1 MNVTYGQ
8 LSLDLSQPADP
19 MSSWESRSPVASSA
33 GSEPRHTCS
42 DCGSVKPVSEFS
54 LTGWK
59 KTYRSICKV
68 CRNKTARALHQMR
81 KGSTATRAS
90 KLTAAAKS
98 RAALK
103 GLPFDLTVQWVQE
116 ALDSG
121 RCEATGIA
129 FDLSSNRGWNTPSLD
144 QIEAGGGYTMDNTR
158 VVLFGLNA
166 ACGTWGENRVIEMAN
181 AIMKQRRKRSEEL
194 QQKLTEKL
202 MQKTATLGSTLY
214 NLTWKPWVT
223 PSGRSRFRLRAS
235 VRRTSVTG
243 FTGWPTPAA
252 NEYEPKDLQRLEQR
266 RRECAERTGNGNG
279 FGLTLGQAV
288 PMALTGWPTP
298 QTSDSTGG
306 GQAKRAMGDT
316 RHGSNLNDFA
326 MLAGW
331 ATPDTTM
338 MQAKS
343 RPPVLGNRKPT
354 DPQISLADQAFH
366 LAGWPTPN
374 TMDVV
379 DRKAIRPSRTATG
392 RTSGYLTEDILHLK
406 DNPQPARLT
415 ATGEMLTGS
424 TAGMASGGQLNPA
437 HPRWLMG
444 LPPEWDACAPMA
456 TPSTPKRRGSSL
468 KR

>member
-1 MNVTYGQ
+1 MSTPATY
-8 LSLDLSQPADP
+8 AA
-19 MSSWESRSPVASSA
+19 SRSAISSQ
-33 GSEPRHTCS
+33 
-42 DCGSVKPVSEFS
+42 
-54 LTGWK
+54 
-59 KTYRSICKV
+59 
-68 CRNKTARALHQMR
+68 ALAFGPMP
-81 KGSTATRAS
+81 S
-90 KLTAAAKS
+90 
-98 RAALK
+98 
-103 GLPFDLTVQWVQE
+103 GLPD
-116 ALDSG
+116 G
-121 RCEATGIA
+121 ATT
-129 FDLSSNRGWNTPSLD
+129 D
-144 QIEAGGGYTMDNTR
+144 
-158 VVLFGLNA
+158 LFGLVPVRANLSARQAKELGLMTSGTCGPTSITSSKSA
-166 ACGTWGENRVIEMAN
+166 A
-181 AIMKQRRKRSEEL
+181 L
-194 QQKLTEKL
+194 QSSLESRLQART
-202 MQKTATLGSTLY
+202 QTLGSTLY
-214 NLTWKPWVT
+214 AMTWKPWVT

-288 PMALTGWPTP
+288 PMVLTGWPTP

-424 TAGMASGGQLNPA
+424 TAGMDAGGQLSPA
-437 HPRWLMG
+437 HSRWLMA
-444 LPPEWDACAPMA
+444 LPPEWDACAPTAM
-456 TPSTPKRRGSSL
+456 PSVRRRQKPSSSA
-468 KR
+468 